1 MHPEKSNQQ
10 AHSLPTQ
17 SKPDADLKALEKSIT
32 EAELKLTDKAAPL
45 PDSQVRAV
53 RFNPPLLIDGKN
65 ETAVDIAV
73 DKNFS
78 FYFDFDKR
86 IVWVRK
92 RNSAGFEAYS
102 WAPFEQ
108 LAGVAY
114 NLQGG
119 PAGTVLKISEPVPKT
134 MANSGPAP
142 RVP

>member
-10 AHSLPTQ
+10 ATHNRDD
-17 SKPDADLKALEKSIT
+17 KNIVET
-32 EAELKLTDKAAPL
+32 EQKLLDRAAPL
-45 PDSQVRAV
+45 PDSEVRAV

-65 ETAVDIAV
+65 ETAVDIAI

-92 RNSAGFEAYS
+92 TNSAGFVAYS

-119 PAGTVLKISEPVPKT
+119 PAGTVTKSSQPVPKT

-142 RVP
+142 HVPQ